1 MIFDRLFGWTRKQ
14 SDRREHDASRK
25 LSPAMP
31 MAAAGA
37 ELTAERK
44 SSETENALRRAVG
57 DDRRRSDDA
66 A

>member
-1 MIFDRLFGWTRKQ
+1 MIFDRLFGWIRKEP
-14 SDRREHDASRK
+14 DRRQRDASRK

-37 ELTAERK
+37 ELTADRK
-44 SSETENALRRAVG
+44 SSETEKAVRRAVG
-57 DDRRRSDDA
+57 DDRTRSDDA